1 MRERHVAAA
10 AVVEL
15 LDARD
20 VGPDGISVLDP
31 GEDDLLA
38 RRVDAARVGGGER
51 ESRPSGCEHFG
62 EGVDRVELGDR
73 GAVRVCVSGRV
84 ERTLSLIHGEK
95 DGVVAARFHLGQVD
109 LPPRDAL
116 GEVHRVVRVELIG
129 VDVDMRVERH
139 DALVDRARL
148 RHERVVDGGGPRRR
162 CRLLAG

>member
-10 AVVEL
+10 AVVEF

-20 VGPDGISVLDP
+20 VGPDGIAVLDA
-31 GEDDLLA
+31 GEDDFFA

-51 ESRPSGCEHFG
+51 ESGPIRREHFG
-62 EGVDRVELGDR
+62 EAMDRVELGDR
-73 GAVRVCVSGRV
+73 GAVRVGVSGRV
-84 ERTLSLIHGEK
+84 ERTLALIDGEK

-109 LPPRDAL
+109 LPARDAL
-116 GEVHRVVRVELIG
+116 GEVHRVAGVELIG

-148 RHERVVDGGGPRRR
+148 RDERVVDGGGPRRGR
-162 CRLLAG
+162 ALLAG